1 MSPAAARIRPRD
13 PMLVASEQG
22 GGTAA
27 TVAAPDGATV
37 AAPDGATGVTT
48 VEIWTDGGCKP
59 NPGPGGWGV
68 LLVSGGQ
75 EKALTGA
82 EPATT
87 NNRMELT
94 AAAAALEA
102 LTRPCRV
109 VVHTDSEYVRNGIT
123 RWSTGWVRKG
133 WRTSGGD
140 PVKNMDLWRR
150 LLDAAGR
157 HQVEWRWVRG
167 HSGDVMNE
175 RVDVLATEAR
185 VRMEREASSLRD

>member
-1 MSPAAARIRPRD
+1 MSPTPAKIRPRD
-13 PMLVASEQG
+13 PMLAALDPPG
-22 GGTAA
+22 PAAAAA
-27 TVAAPDGATV
+27 TDAAPAEGM
-37 AAPDGATGVTT
+37 

-59 NPGPGGWGV
+59 NPGPGGWGAV
-68 LLVSGGQ
+68 LRSGGQ
-75 EKALTGA
+75 EKELTGA

-150 LLDAAGR
+150 LLEAAKR
-157 HQVEWRWVRG
+157 HEVEWRWVRG

-175 RVDVLATEAR
+175 RVDRIATAAR
-185 VRMEREASSLRD
+185 ERVERGV